1 MTDKQLLFTV
11 GRIFSPLYSLA
22 MILREY
28 LYSKGVIKSTKLEVP
43 VISVGNL
50 TMGGSGKTP
59 LVAHIARMLLQ
70 NGRRPAI
77 ISRGY
82 GGAAREP
89 VNIVSDGKNL
99 LLDARSAGDEPR
111 LLAES
116 LPGVPVL
123 TGRVRK
129 LPARRAIDMG
139 ADVLILDDGFQHLAL
154 KRDLDLVLFHADTL
168 AGNSRV
174 FPGGDLR
181 EPVKALHR
189 CHAFIITYVCPRNR
203 ERADRFA
210 TLLGE
215 RFPGKPI
222 FFTSHSLEG
231 LVHRSATGNLVPE
244 EGPLSGKIYGFCAI
258 AQPESFHQ
266 TLLDLDPEMVGFESF
281 TDHYAYREKD
291 ISKICGRALE
301 KGANALVVTE
311 KDLVKLG
318 DIASELPLYALR
330 SGLKVERG
338 FSNFIGRMTGLF
350 TD

>member
-22 MILREY
+22 MILRQY
-28 LYSKGVIKSTKLEVP
+28 LYAKGIFKSTKLEVP

-70 NGRRPAI
+70 NGSRPAI

-82 GGAAREP
+82 GGAAKEA
-89 VNIVSDGKNL
+89 VNIVSDGKSL

-129 LPARRAIDMG
+129 FPARRAIEMG

-181 EPVKALHR
+181 EPVKALQR
-189 CHAFIITYVCPRNR
+189 CHAFVLTYVCPRNR

-210 TLLGE
+210 ALLGE
-215 RFPGKPI
+215 RFPEKPV
-222 FFTSHSLEG
+222 FFTSQSPEG
-231 LVHRSATGNLVPE
+231 LVHRSASGLLVPE
-244 EGPLSGKIYGFCAI
+244 DRPLSGKVYGFCAI
-258 AQPESFHQ
+258 AQPESFRR
-266 TLLDLDPEMVGFESF
+266 TLLDLGLEVVGFDSF
-281 TDHYAYREKD
+281 IDHYAYREKD
-291 ISKICGRALE
+291 MSKICGRALE
-301 KGANALVVTE
+301 KGARALVVTE
-311 KDLVKLG
+311 KDMVKLG
-318 DIASELPLYALR
+318 SFTPELPLYALR
-330 SGLKVERG
+330 SGVKVEQG
-338 FSNFIGRMTGLF
+338 FTNLIGRITGIF
-350 TD
+350 PD